1 MAEST
6 AERTVLYQPDERPP
20 TTLTVGLGCQYALLS
35 LSGMIMIPLLIFRA
49 AEAPE
54 ALLTWAVFASIVI
67 CGLITAVHAFPLWRI
82 GAGYVLITGTT
93 GTAIAVSVDAISEGG
108 IALLASLVLVA
119 SLFQFALS
127 FRLSLLRRVL
137 TPAVTGT
144 VLMLIPVTVMP
155 VVFGRLDDLP
165 EGSTTMPSLVSALIT
180 LVGVGGVMVKGTPRL
195 RPWAPLIG
203 LVLGSS
209 ASAWFGLYDVQRVV
223 DAGWIGVPT
232 ETPDFTF
239 DFGGAFL
246 RLLPAFLLVFLVC
259 SVRTTSG
266 SIGIQNVSW
275 RTRRAV
281 DFRPVQGAVA
291 ADAVSNLFAGL
302 AGTVPNGVRATTIA
316 LTEFSGVAARP
327 VGIVFGLAL
336 AALAFFPKVLAL
348 VLAVPGP
355 VIAGYIV
362 VVITTIFAL
371 GMKMIVA
378 DGLDTRKSLV
388 VGLSFW
394 IGVGCQYGFIFP
406 ELIPNL
412 AGGLLNSGLTTGALM
427 AIMLTGLFE
436 LTAPRRRRLQTEL
449 EINALPAISAF
460 VDDFSTRNNW
470 NQATSE
476 RLAAAAEETL
486 LTLCRDPEQT
496 NADHRRLMV
505 VSYRDGG
512 DAVLEFIA
520 AGGDENIEDR
530 LALLGEGATGDQ
542 VEREVSL
549 RLLRHLASDVH
560 HRQYHDADYITV
572 RMLAESP

>member
-1 MAEST
+1 MADGT
-6 AERTVLYQPDERPP
+6 VERTVLYEPDEHP
-20 TTLTVGLGCQYALLS
+20 TVAITIGLGAQYALLS

-49 AEAPE
+49 AEAPD

-67 CGLITAVHAFPLWRI
+67 CGLVTALHASPIWRV

-93 GTAIAVSVDAISEGG
+93 GTAIAVSVDAITAGG
-108 IALLASLVLVA
+108 IALLASLVLVS

-127 FRLSLLRRVL
+127 FKLSLLRRVV
-137 TPAVTGT
+137 TPTVTGV

-165 EGSTTMPSLVSALIT
+165 VGTPPWASLFPALVT
-180 LVGVGGVMVKGTPRL
+180 LVAVGGVMVKGSPKL

-209 ASAWFGLYDVQRVV
+209 ASAVVGLYDTDRVAE
-223 DAGWIGVPT
+223 AGWFGIPATIPEFG
-232 ETPDFTF
+232 F
-239 DFGGAFL
+239 DFGPTFL

-259 SVRTTSG
+259 SVRSTSA
-266 SIGIQNVSW
+266 SLAIQGVSW
-275 RTRRAV
+275 RTKRAV

-291 ADAVSNLFAGL
+291 ADAVSNLLAGI
-302 AGTVPNGVRATTIA
+302 AGTVPNGVRATTIS
-316 LTEFSGVAARP
+316 LTELTGVAARRI
-327 VGIVFGLAL
+327 GIVFGFAL

-362 VVITTIFAL
+362 VIITTIFTL
-371 GMKMIVA
+371 GMKMIVS
-378 DGLDTRKSLV
+378 DGLETRKILI

-406 ELIPNL
+406 EFVPDL
-412 AGGLLNSGLTTGALM
+412 AGGLLNSGLTAGGLIAIVLTGA
-427 AIMLTGLFE
+427 FE
-436 LTAPRRRRLQTEL
+436 LTAPRRRKLQTEL
-449 EINALPAISAF
+449 GVAALPTIQSF
-460 VDDFSTRNNW
+460 VADFSATIGGT
-470 NQATSE
+470 QATAD

-486 LTLCRDPEQT
+486 LTLSRDDGDTAPPR
-496 NADHRRLMV
+496 RRLLVMA
-505 VSYRDGG
+505 YREGG
-512 DAVLEFIA
+512 DAILEFIA

-530 LALLGEGATGDQ
+530 LGLLEEAATDDD

-549 RLLRHLASDVH
+549 RLLRHLASDVR
-560 HRQYHDADYITV
+560 HRQYHDADFITV
-572 RMLAESP
+572 RVGAT